1 MHRPVLPLGRMA
13 PWLLAAAAIV
23 LLVWGGATGDREIV
37 AFGVVAAAAWLL
49 AFPVTR
55 ALLGR
60 DKPDDPPG

>member
-13 PWLLAAAAIV
+13 PWLLAAAAVV
-23 LLVWGGATGDREIV
+23 LLVWGGATGDREMMV
-37 AFGVVAAAAWLL
+37 LGVVAAAAWLL

-60 DKPDDPPG
+60 DKPDAPPV

>member
-1 MHRPVLPLGRMA
+1 MA